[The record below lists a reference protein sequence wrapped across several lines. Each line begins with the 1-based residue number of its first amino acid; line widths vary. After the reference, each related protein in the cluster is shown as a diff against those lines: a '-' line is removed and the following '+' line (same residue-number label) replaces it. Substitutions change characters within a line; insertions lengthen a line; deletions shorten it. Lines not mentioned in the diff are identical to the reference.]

1 MSGVGVERY
10 YTTAELAELVRVHPE
25 TIRRAA
31 GRGEL
36 RFIRVGRDYRF
47 PESAVLEWL
56 DERAAA

>member
-1 MSGVGVERY
+1 VSDFRVERY
-10 YTTAELAELVRVHPE
+10 YTTAQLAKLFCVHPE

-36 RFIRVGRDYRF
+36 RFVRVGRDYRF

-56 DERAAA
+56 QERAAA